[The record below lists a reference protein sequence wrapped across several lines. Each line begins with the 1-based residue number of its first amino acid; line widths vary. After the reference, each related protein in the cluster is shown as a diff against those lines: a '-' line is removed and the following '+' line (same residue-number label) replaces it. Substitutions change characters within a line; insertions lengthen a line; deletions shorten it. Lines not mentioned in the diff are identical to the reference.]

1 MATNV
6 PRRREAYPVGAAEA
20 DAEAKAE
27 ADDTFIAAKGRE
39 FYHWLGFEATE
50 ARMASK
56 TAAVVNSL
64 PRRSWQPLFVL
75 LQVACCLY
83 VIARAGREL
92 GLAVALPTIVTT
104 YLLFDLYS
112 GWVHYCLDWEG
123 FNFVPFFGPLC
134 QTFQHHHRDTTF
146 IWRSNIWT
154 NLSEVGFFLH
164 ISDTLPLALL
174 SGYLGVHVPPIYWY
188 CSAWK
193 TLHSMIGEL
202 GHRAAHKPPSV
213 RSGFER
219 SMQRC
224 GIFLNPK
231 YHLYGHHKNLNEQFC
246 ELGWMDPVFDAM
258 RRVTTNRWAWAA
270 FTFSASYADTWLLG
284 AATMAVAGARA

>member
-1 MATNV
+1 MQKGLTAQQ
-6 PRRREAYPVGAAEA
+6 RREAFPAGTAECRR
-20 DAEAKAE
+20 DI
-27 ADDTFIAAKGRE
+27 FIAATGRE
-39 FYHWLGFEATE
+39 LYHWLGFEANE
-50 ARMASK
+50 ARTASP

-64 PRRSWQPLFVL
+64 PQQSWQPPFVL
-75 LQVACCLY
+75 LQVAGC
-83 VIARAGREL
+83 VFVAARASREL
-92 GLAVALPTIVTT
+92 SPAVSLVTILTT

-123 FNFVPFFGPLC
+123 FNFVPLLGPLC
-134 QTFQHHHRDTTF
+134 RTFQHHHSDTTF

-154 NLSEVGFFLH
+154 NLSEVGLFVH

-174 SGYLGVHVPPIYWY
+174 CGYLGVHVPPIYWY

-202 GHRAAHKPPSV
+202 GHRAAHKPPTV

-224 GIFLNPK
+224 GIFISPK
-231 YHLYGHHKNLNEQFC
+231 YHLQGHHHNLDQQFC

-258 RRVTTNRWAWAA
+258 RCVTTNRWAWAA
-270 FTFSASYADTWLLG
+270 FTFCSSFADTWLLG
-284 AATMAVAGARA
+284 GVTMAVANAWA